1 MTASPFWIAFGDI
14 HDDLTRLHDIPGLS
28 EAAGIL
34 LTGDLTLG
42 GGIKQA
48 ERVLAAVAG
57 KNPLFYAQIGNMDRP
72 EITDFLEQRGFNLHG
87 RARELFPGVFAVGV
101 GASPFTPFGTPA
113 EFPESRLAEWM
124 EQGLREARA
133 LWNAARPGNG
143 QETPRLVL
151 VAHAPPHATA
161 CDRLHN
167 GTPVGSTA
175 VREFIE
181 EHQPDL
187 CLCGHIHEAKGVDR
201 LGKTVIINTGTLGS
215 GGYAVVSRPHPEG
228 PVTAELRGC

>member
-1 MTASPFWIAFGDI
+1 MTHPFWTAFGDI
-14 HDDLTRLHDIPGLS
+14 HDDLTRLRDIPDLAK
-28 EAAGIL
+28 AAGII

-42 GGIKQA
+42 GGVKQA
-48 ERVLAAVAG
+48 ERVLAGVIG
-57 KNPLFYAQIGNMDRP
+57 KNPAYYAQIGNMDRP
-72 EITDFLEQRGFNLHG
+72 EITDFLEQRNCNLHG
-87 RARELFPGVFAVGV
+87 RAKELFPGVYAVGV

-124 EQGLREARA
+124 EQGLLEARS
-133 LWNAARPGNG
+133 LWSAARQSNVP
-143 QETPRLVL
+143 ETTRLVL
-151 VAHAPPHATA
+151 IAHAPPHATA

-187 CLCGHIHEAKGVDR
+187 CICGHIHEAKGTDR
-201 LGKTVIINTGTLGS
+201 LGRTLIINTGTLGS
-215 GGYAVVSRPHPEG
+215 GGYAVITRPDPNG
-228 PVTAELRGC
+228 PVTAELRSC